1 MKQENQLYM
10 IALSLPN
17 TKALALGGISA
28 SILICVVAVMW
39 NYIKRNKRAS
49 IPMTA
54 IILLFYCIQ
63 YLIRSNDV
71 LMGIVMP
78 IKTMV
83 NILFF
88 LLLTSNM
95 KIAQKSFDTGL
106 KASISMFVGITSALV
121 ASIFGNSELGGRFTI
136 AGNDSNM
143 ISIEIAF
150 VIAYLSV
157 AYFTRKQISNIAY
170 LGIACAL
177 GLMSMMCSSRMGIL
191 LYIFVIIVS
200 LSLNAR
206 RVGKTM
212 MMIVVLGVAGVS
224 FLLLPFGQSLI
235 DGLLLRME
243 VLENAADISN
253 GRFEIWNEY
262 FAVLNSNQLYWLFG
276 LGSYADKGLENM
288 AHNFLL
294 EDIAAYGIIG
304 VILLYSTYVSIYRKQ
319 YRLSHI
325 VNPFRWS
332 LYYSMPF
339 FVPIIG
345 SLTLHGLGSI
355 MITTMLYL
363 GVLCMTGA
371 VRRNV

>member
-1 MKQENQLYM
+1 MNSLFSKKYWLLLFAGSVCSVSSCLFYSSNGATLQSMIVTAVFVLMTMFMKQENQLYM

-121 ASIFGNSELGGRFTI
+121 ASIFGNSELG
-136 AGNDSNM
+136 
-143 ISIEIAF
+143 
-150 VIAYLSV
+150 
-157 AYFTRKQISNIAY
+157 
-170 LGIACAL
+170 
-177 GLMSMMCSSRMGIL
+177 
-191 LYIFVIIVS
+191 
-200 LSLNAR
+200 
-206 RVGKTM
+206 
-212 MMIVVLGVAGVS
+212 
-224 FLLLPFGQSLI
+224 
-235 DGLLLRME
+235 
-243 VLENAADISN
+243 
-253 GRFEIWNEY
+253 
-262 FAVLNSNQLYWLFG
+262 
-276 LGSYADKGLENM
+276 
-288 AHNFLL
+288 
-294 EDIAAYGIIG
+294 
-304 VILLYSTYVSIYRKQ
+304 
-319 YRLSHI
+319 
-325 VNPFRWS
+325 
-332 LYYSMPF
+332 
-339 FVPIIG
+339 
-345 SLTLHGLGSI
+345 
-355 MITTMLYL
+355 
-363 GVLCMTGA
+363 
-371 VRRNV
+371 